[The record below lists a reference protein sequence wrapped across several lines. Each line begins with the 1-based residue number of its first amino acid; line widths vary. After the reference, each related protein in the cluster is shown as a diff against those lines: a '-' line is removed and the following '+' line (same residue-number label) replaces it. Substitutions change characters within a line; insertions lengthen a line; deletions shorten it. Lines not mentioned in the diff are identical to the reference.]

1 MIRTSVRKY
10 ALRWIALIVMLVAL
24 FGGVAV
30 RSIAQ
35 SANLL
40 LNPGMENPYVGQG
53 ASDQTAPTGWSLWS
67 TGVAVTSF
75 PHTDLSQIYG
85 GAAAWNIRKG
95 SAPFTAGGYQQVSGI
110 RVGSTLHASVFAQS
124 YTCND
129 QVYSCIGSDGKH
141 HSDTS
146 SGAVVKVGIDPS
158 GGTNPASGQIVWSTP
173 TSAFDTWASL
183 GVDAINCN
191 TTVTFFMYTTQSA
204 GLFINAVYFDD
215 ASLSVTTQGTSTNA
229 TCGAVP
235 GGTPGTSAPG
245 VVATLA
251 PPTQQFAPFVQKQ
264 AGEQPDGSII
274 HVVGAGDTLAAI
286 GVAYHVTLDQ
296 LRQLNNI
303 QPGNGFLKIG
313 QKIIVRGPTPITP
326 TGLPTLGAIA
336 LPPTVAPIALL
347 PTTGAVAG
355 AALPGANPVK
365 GVGTL
370 QTGVLN
376 AASTFG
382 RNSQWF
388 ALGLLLALIA
398 KQY

>member
-1 MIRTSVRKY
+1 MVYRRCRDVVSAHRFEPDLRRCRRLEYSQRQRAVHGGRLSAGVRDS
-10 ALRWIALIVMLVAL
+10 
-24 FGGVAV
+24 G
-30 RSIAQ
+30 
-35 SANLL
+35 
-40 LNPGMENPYVGQG
+40 
-53 ASDQTAPTGWSLWS
+53 
-67 TGVAVTSF
+67 
-75 PHTDLSQIYG
+75 
-85 GAAAWNIRKG
+85 RK
-95 SAPFTAGGYQQVSGI
+95 
-110 RVGSTLHASVFAQS
+110 HASRLGFCAVLHLQRSGLFVHWQRRQTPLGHFVGCGGQS
-124 YTCND
+124 RD
-129 QVYSCIGSDGKH
+129 RS
-141 HSDTS
+141 
-146 SGAVVKVGIDPS
+146 S